1 MAFTRNFKF
10 QTNMKCLLEEVERAD
25 HINIT
30 VVHNVPACRFTWIDC
45 DIFDGIVDILKKKKI
60 QEI

>member
-10 QTNMKCLLEEVERAD
+10 QTNMKYLLEEVERAD

-30 VVHNVPACRFTWIDC
+30 VVHNVPAERITSLMFY
-45 DIFDGIVDILKKKKI
+45 FAL
-60 QEI
+60 Q

>member
-30 VVHNVPACRFTWIDC
+30 VVHNVPACRIDC
-45 DIFDGIVDILKKKKI
+45 DIFDGIVGILKKTKI